1 MVEWVI
7 GKKMV
12 VWAVLWVGF
21 ILYVA
26 GERGVGKWVVWLVC
40 TGVAVPLY
48 QHGVEDHLGHGS
60 DQRCASTKHDFNC
73 VFSSSS
79 DGC

>member
-26 GERGVGKWVVWLVC
+26 GERGVGKWVV
-40 TGVAVPLY
+40 
-48 QHGVEDHLGHGS
+48 
-60 DQRCASTKHDFNC
+60 
-73 VFSSSS
+73 
-79 DGC
+79 